1 MKRTH
6 QKILTQKEIEK
17 TLLQH
22 RDTLKKYG
30 VIRIGLFGSYA
41 KGTAHAKSDL
51 DFVVEL
57 QETSFDR
64 YMDLKFFLEDLFGKK
79 VDLVIEDSIKPR
91 LRSSILQGGNMA
103 RDYKVYLEDILEAI
117 SKIERFV
124 DKIAFDAFK
133 EDDMRIDAV
142 IRNLE
147 IIGEATKKIPQSVR
161 KKHPD
166 MEWKKIAGL
175 RDILIHEYFGTN
187 LKIVWNIVQSDL
199 PALKEQ
205 VQSILEKIEK

>member
-1 MKRTH
+1 MKRTRP
-6 QKILTQKEIEK
+6 KGLTRNEIEK

-57 QETSFDR
+57 GELSFSR

-91 LRSSILQGGNMA
+91 LRSSILEGVNMS

-117 SKIERFV
+117 SKIERFI
-124 DKIAFDAFK
+124 DKIAFDEFK
-133 EDDMRIDAV
+133 KDDMRMDAV

-166 MEWKKIAGL
+166 IEWKRIAGL
-175 RDILIHEYFGTN
+175 RNTLIHEYFGVN

-199 PALKEQ
+199 PTLKEQ
-205 VQSILEKIEK
+205 VQSILEKVEK